1 VVPEVL
7 ERNVGDLAVQI
18 CLMVREAISA
28 LSPIYARTDA
38 KQVESLARRADAL
51 KSELWNAFQRETA
64 AKRHGCSGRSKTMRR
79 PTARRIS
86 SCVSRC
92 VAVLT
97 NRDSL
102 IHG

>member
-18 CLMVREAISA
+18 CLMVREAISEISA

-64 AKRHGCSGRSKTMRR
+64 AKRHGCSGRS
-79 PTARRIS
+79 
-86 SCVSRC
+86 
-92 VAVLT
+92 
-97 NRDSL
+97 
-102 IHG
+102 